1 MPCRAPASMHLREW
15 GVALRKQLRGSFIK
29 HKGGCHCGGV
39 TFEVEAPAEI
49 EAYECNCS
57 ICSKSGFLHLIVPKS
72 RFTLIQGSE
81 SLSTY
86 TFNTGVAKHL
96 FCKMCG
102 VKSFY
107 IPRSHPD
114 GYSVN
119 VRCLEPATIGKIT
132 VRPIDG
138 KNWEDHALDLDPLSS
153 KNSVKIWQ
161 FESLCIK
168 LFGLF

>member
-1 MPCRAPASMHLREW
+1 MSGSKEFVSVWGRSGRINKFEGHL
-15 GVALRKQLRGSFIK
+15 VK
-29 HKGGCHCGGV
+29 HSGGCHCGRV
-39 TFEVEAPAEI
+39 KFEVEAEAAI
-49 EAYECNCS
+49 EAVECNCS
-57 ICSKSGFLHLIVPKS
+57 ICTKSGFLHLIVPRS
-72 RFTLIQGSE
+72 RFTLIHGSE

-119 VRCLEPATIGKIT
+119 VHCLEPATIRKIT
-132 VRPIDG
+132 VIPFDG
-138 KNWEDHALDLDPLSS
+138 KNWEEHAVEVGPLPTR
-153 KNSVKIWQ
+153 
-161 FESLCIK
+161 
-168 LFGLF
+168 G